1 MRVIFVLAIL
11 FEMLIAEVP
20 RIQSLFKFIIKVRY
34 ITFRTSYITFYIY
47 FVMYNAKF
55 DVQNVLLMP
64 PGSLFDP
71 PDAILPTGSRLEKV
85 EMAPC
90 FPNKLHASNFYFLP
104 VTAFTYS

>member
-11 FEMLIAEVP
+11 VEMLIAEVP
-20 RIQSLFKFIIKVRY
+20 RIQSSFKFIIKVSY
-34 ITFRTSYITFYIY
+34 VAFRTSYFTFYIY
-47 FVMYNAKF
+47 LVMYMRSLMEI
-55 DVQNVLLMP
+55 VMP

-71 PDAILPTGSRLEKV
+71 PDAILSTGSRLEKV